1 MPLINTSVSNLIQ
14 GVSQQPDAVRFQG
27 QCEEQEN
34 ALASVVDGLQKRPSC
49 EHIKTLLA
57 DAALDENAL
66 VHFIERDDAE
76 RYVVIIKNNE
86 GNKIV
91 SAYNLT
97 TGVQATINERY
108 IGVVHSVEP
117 IGDPGTGAGTNRL
130 YTGTFTQPTPITVA
144 NTETSRLGKV
154 RVIGGAGKGPN
165 EYDLH
170 EVGTLSDNEKKRFRI
185 EVPETEGNFL
195 LYGDGTGTD
204 QNTLEYTLTN
214 SANADLTLESR
225 NYATT
230 GVTSPKEELKLFTT
244 GDVTYVLNTTKIV
257 TKDITK
263 SRPLNN
269 EALVFIKQG
278 DFDKKYGVRV
288 NQGSTEFSNFTFSG
302 PSQRGTGGPP
312 PTRYY
317 NTSENAESTKILES
331 LFAAASEDV
340 NDAGN
345 ITANKRV
352 TRPLNLDI
360 ADSLGS
366 NSSFNSDLISPQLG
380 VISYSGDGDF
390 TIYPDDALAGEGIGV
405 VHRTVA
411 TLNDLP
417 TICRHR
423 YKVMVRGDA
432 DAAEDDRYL
441 QFLVNGSDS
450 TTAAGT
456 VGEGTWQETSGDEI
470 ENRIDVTTMPL
481 MLKSTGVD
489 TFELNHMPLDILA
502 AGDQDTNPDPSFI
515 GHTIDGAFQFKGRL
529 GFLTGASVSMTEVKF
544 GGYDGALDLQKY
556 NFYRTSVTSLLDSD
570 PIDVTISSSKVIKL
584 RSAIAFQE
592 NLVLFS
598 DFSQFVLRGGE
609 LLTPKTVAIN
619 PITEYEYEESVDPI
633 ALGSYIYFPFTRGS
647 HVGVREFTVNSNTD
661 VFDANEIT
669 AHVPQYIP
677 QKVISGAKK
686 GVVSMTGASSENL
699 MALTDGTDIYIYKYF
714 FSGNEK
720 VLSAWSKFTIS
731 KGGIRGIGFVDS
743 DLFIVQ
749 SYESGSIKQTHLLKI
764 PLENKFRD
772 PEGYNT
778 HLDRRVEAT
787 FNADAATPEFTIP
800 YRVSPDETLQVYTK
814 DGLLVQNLASPTVV
828 GNTTKITF
836 NENVVGGGLSGS
848 VTVYVGVAYTMKY
861 TFSEQILNASSGE
874 KMSQTNGRMLIR
886 NGTVFFE
893 STSHFNVK
901 VTPKLRDTTT
911 APFNAT
917 VVQSTVE
924 GNMPL
929 ESGAFR
935 FPVFTNPKDT
945 VITIENDSAGPC
957 NLQSAEFESF
967 VHQRS
972 RRYA

>member
-34 ALASVVDGLQKRPSC
+34 ALASVVDGLQKRPAC

-57 DAALDENAL
+57 DAALDENSL

-108 IGVVHSVEP
+108 IGVVASVEP
-117 IGDPGTGAGTNRL
+117 IGDPGTGTGTNRL

-144 NTETSRLGKV
+144 NNETSRLGKV

-170 EVGTLSDNEKKRFRI
+170 EVGTLPDKKRFRI
-185 EVPETEGNFL
+185 EIPEADGDFL
-195 LYGDGTGTD
+195 LYGGGTGTD

-230 GVTSPKEELKLFTT
+230 GVTSPKEDLKLFTT
-244 GDVTYVLNTTKIV
+244 GDVTYVLNTKKTVAKE
-257 TKDITK
+257 TTK

-302 PSQRGTGGPP
+302 SSQRGTGGPP

-331 LFAAASEDV
+331 LFAETAADV
-340 NDAGN
+340 FDASGLD
-345 ITANKRV
+345 ANKRV
-352 TRPLNLDI
+352 TRPLNLNI

-390 TIYPDDALAGEGIGV
+390 TIYPDDALAGEGIGI

-720 VLSAWSKFTIS
+720 VLSAWSKFTLS

-749 SYESGSIKQTHLLKI
+749 SYESGSINQTHLLKI

-828 GNTTKITF
+828 GNTTKLTF

-861 TFSEQILNASSGE
+861 TFSEQIFKASSGD

-893 STSHFNVK
+893 NTSHFNVK

>member
-34 ALASVVDGLQKRPSC
+34 ALASVVDGLQKRPAC

-57 DAALDENAL
+57 DAALDENSL

-108 IGVVHSVEP
+108 IGVVATVQN
-117 IGDPGTGAGTNRL
+117 IGDPGTGTGTNRL

-144 NTETSRLGKV
+144 NNETSRLGKV

-170 EVGTLSDNEKKRFRI
+170 EVGTLEEKKRFRI
-185 EVPETEGNFL
+185 EIPEADGNFL
-195 LYGDGTGTD
+195 LYGNGTGTD

-230 GVTSPKEELKLFTT
+230 GVTSPKEDLKLFTT
-244 GDVTYVLNTTKIV
+244 GDVTYVLNTKKTVAKE
-257 TKDITK
+257 TTT

-278 DFDKKYGVRV
+278 DYDKKYGVRI
-288 NQGSTEFSNFTFSG
+288 NQGSNEYSNFTFSG
-302 PSQRGTGGPP
+302 SSQRSTGSGS
-312 PTRYY
+312 TLRFY
-317 NTSENAESTKILES
+317 NTAQNAESTTILEA
-331 LFAAASEDV
+331 LFGDSVNPVED
-340 NDAGN
+340 
-345 ITANKRV
+345 ANGQNSR
-352 TRPLNLDI
+352 TPRPL
-360 ADSLGS
+360 GS
-366 NSSFNSDLISPQLG
+366 GVAGGITSTTNFTSELLSPQLG
-380 VISYSGDGDF
+380 AIFYNEDGAF

-544 GGYDGALDLQKY
+544 GGYDGELDLQKY

-677 QKVISGAKK
+677 QKVISEAKK

-720 VLSAWSKFTIS
+720 VLSAWSKFTLS

-749 SYESGSIKQTHLLKI
+749 SYESGSINQTHLLKI

-828 GNTTKITF
+828 GNTTKLTF

-861 TFSEQILNASSGE
+861 TFSEQIFKASSGD

-893 STSHFNVK
+893 NTSHFNVK